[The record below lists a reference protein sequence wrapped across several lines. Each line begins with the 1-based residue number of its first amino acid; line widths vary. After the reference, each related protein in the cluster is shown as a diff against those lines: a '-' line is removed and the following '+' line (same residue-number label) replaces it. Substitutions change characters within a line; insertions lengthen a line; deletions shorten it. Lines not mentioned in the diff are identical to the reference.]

1 MNSKPTTKKLVTHN
15 GSFHTDDIFAAA
27 MLSMILERNGEAYE
41 IIRTRDPEIIKDG
54 DFVFDVGGTYDEAL
68 NRFDHHQVGGAG
80 KGEQGIEYSSFGL
93 MWKKFGAEFAGSQK
107 VADIIQ
113 KKLVAPVDAH
123 DNGFDL
129 VKNLYDV
136 SPYHIQHFFSAMNPT
151 WREEDVDSDAIF
163 LECVEVAK
171 KILLREVA
179 HATDFVIAEESV
191 LAIYQNTKDKR
202 IIILDKNYPAE
213 YTLHQFPEPLF
224 VVYPRKMNNEW
235 GVKTL
240 PENMKSFKNRKD
252 LPKAWAGLRD
262 AELQNITGVQDAV
275 FCHRVLFMA
284 IAKSRDSA
292 IKLAELALKD

>member
-1 MNSKPTTKKLVTHN
+1 MVRMNSKPTTKKLVTHN

-93 MWKKFGAEFAGSQK
+93 MWKKFGEEFAGSQK

-129 VKNLYDV
+129 VKNL
-136 SPYHIQHFFSAMNPT
+136 
-151 WREEDVDSDAIF
+151 
-163 LECVEVAK
+163 
-171 KILLREVA
+171 
-179 HATDFVIAEESV
+179 
-191 LAIYQNTKDKR
+191 
-202 IIILDKNYPAE
+202 
-213 YTLHQFPEPLF
+213 
-224 VVYPRKMNNEW
+224 
-235 GVKTL
+235 
-240 PENMKSFKNRKD
+240 
-252 LPKAWAGLRD
+252 
-262 AELQNITGVQDAV
+262 
-275 FCHRVLFMA
+275 
-284 IAKSRDSA
+284 
-292 IKLAELALKD
+292 